1 MLGQITLED
10 LHQYKDKDDISVYEA
25 MQEYGLVPEN
35 VLKAKV
41 DLSTIKAFIEMH
53 IEQGPV
59 LEQKKIEMGLVK
71 LMATVGSV
79 CLPEQDTMPWLSV
92 RF

>member
-10 LHQYKDKDDISVYEA
+10 LHQYKDKDDISVYET
-25 MQEYGLVPEN
+25 MQEYGLVSEN